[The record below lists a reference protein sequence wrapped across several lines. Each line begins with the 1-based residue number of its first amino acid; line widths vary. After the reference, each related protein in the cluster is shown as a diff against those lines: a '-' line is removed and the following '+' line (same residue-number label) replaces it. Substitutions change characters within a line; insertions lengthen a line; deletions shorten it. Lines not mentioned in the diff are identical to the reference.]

1 MKIRD
6 SVFACFLTLVSLGLA
21 CSSNVPSGV
30 NNSSNSTPVQ
40 PQTNVST
47 PSPTPSSGSNNS
59 NSVKAEGSPSGS
71 VTTGFTEDDLQKI
84 KWLEGTWKG
93 TYKSSEFYERITF
106 KGSKVLIE
114 TFTDG
119 TLKKKGPDAS
129 FELKKGELLHA
140 TEERR
145 WKASAIS
152 EDSVQFIPADPPK
165 PGENASASFR
175 FERQSGNT
183 WRAILETPET
193 ATRPPLTKVYKME
206 PWSAE
211 MPK

>member
-1 MKIRD
+1 MKVRTCL
-6 SVFACFLTLVSLGLA
+6 FACFLGLIGFASA
-21 CSSNVPSGV
+21 CSGDRPAAVNDGSKV
-30 NNSSNSTPVQ
+30 NNAQPSPSVPAASPDSSPGS
-40 PQTNVST
+40 NVST
-47 PSPTPSSGSNNS
+47 AAPESAASTVAS
-59 NSVKAEGSPSGS
+59 A
-71 VTTGFTEDDLQKI
+71 GFTEADLQKI

-106 KGSKVLIE
+106 KGPRVLIE

-145 WKASAIS
+145 WKATAIN
-152 EDSVQFIPADPPK
+152 ENSVQFIPADPPQ

-175 FERQSGNT
+175 FERQAGNS

-193 ATRPPLTKVYKME
+193 ATRPPLTKVYTME
-206 PWSAE
+206 PWSAGT
-211 MPK
+211 PK